1 MRLPDVRKWFA
12 RSRVPPPDPDDD
24 DDAATDGPADGA
36 PVPGAARARP
46 AMPFSRDRCDL
57 LDQLCGEGHLLPGGD
72 AEIVRLAAP
81 LGVSAASSVLLISAG
96 LGGPP
101 RALALALGA
110 WVTAYESDSAAAAVA
125 AVRLQKFNKELAKR
139 VTVERHDARDPVFRA
154 NGFHHAIALDPIR
167 DGDPRELLTA
177 MTSALKPA
185 GQVVLIQ
192 MTADVPL
199 DPDDPAIAAWCR
211 LERRPPVLP
220 SATEIT
226 KALSALS
233 YDVRVVEDISSRHM
247 RLVVQGWKTVL
258 RAMAG
263 TKPSTGEA
271 SAMVAEAELWMRRV
285 RLIHA
290 GRLRLM
296 RWHAISRVGTIMIP
310 GR

>member
-12 RSRVPPPDPDDD
+12 RSHVPPPALDDE
-24 DDAATDGPADGA
+24 AAMDG
-36 PVPGAARARP
+36 GAADVTAASGIARP
-46 AMPFSRDRCDL
+46 RPPAVFSRDRCDL

-72 AEIVRLAAP
+72 AEIVRFAAP
-81 LGVSAASSVLLISAG
+81 LGLSAASSVLLIGAG

-110 WVTAYESDSAAAAVA
+110 WVTAYEADGAAASSATM
-125 AVRLQKFNKELAKR
+125 RLHKYSKELAKR
-139 VTVERHDARDPVFRA
+139 VTVERYDPHGPVFRA

-167 DGDPRELLTA
+167 DGDPREFLTA
-177 MTSALKPA
+177 VTSALKPA

-192 MTADVPL
+192 LIADVPL

-258 RAMAG
+258 RAMVE
-263 TKPSTGEA
+263 TKPSAGEA
-271 SAMVAEAELWMRRV
+271 AAMVSEAELWMRRV
-285 RLIHA
+285 RLMHA

-310 GR
+310 GRA